1 MHRLLAA
8 ALTCVAAAGL
18 AVGTGLGIVAAL
30 DATPEQPNE
39 PLVHFHSSPDEIPG
53 LGGPTPSAASPD
65 ASPDASGSASPDAS
79 EPSEDPS
86 ADPSASDS
94 AAPPGSSSTPGS
106 SPPGEAPGRASTGD
120 FDAPSDSAPDTGTPG
135 G

>member
-86 ADPSASDS
+86 ASD
-94 AAPPGSSSTPGS
+94 SSSTPGS

>member
-65 ASPDASGSASPDAS
+65 ASGSASPDAS

-86 ADPSASDS
+86 AAPSASDS

>member
-86 ADPSASDS
+86 ASDS
-94 AAPPGSSSTPGS
+94 SSAPGSSSTPGS

>member
-86 ADPSASDS
+86 ASDS
-94 AAPPGSSSTPGS
+94 SSAPGS

>member
-65 ASPDASGSASPDAS
+65 APGSGSPDTS

-106 SPPGEAPGRASTGD
+106 SPSGEAPGRASTGD

>member
-65 ASPDASGSASPDAS
+65 APGSGSPDTS

-86 ADPSASDS
+86 ANPSASDS

-106 SPPGEAPGRASTGD
+106 SPSGEAPGRASTGD